1 MKGILDITDTTC
13 DIWDLILD
21 LDTSN
26 RIFNNKVLGMVI
38 QHKWHSY
45 AKNDYIKEAIQYLCS
60 FVIYITNFVYIYPQ
74 RQDETDGDYYVKVSM
89 ILEIITL
96 VFFVLYSKEEIKQI
110 YWNGWKKYFSFFW
123 NWIDICVI
131 LGTFSSLILDLIS
144 MKVNMIP
151 YPLKLLVAITLLFL
165 WARMLSYS
173 RGIKGSGFL
182 IRLVGQVIIDIR
194 YFVIMIFL
202 AVLAF
207 ASSGYVLQIDYVFSQ
222 YFFFNIFYRLMLN
235 DFGGYDVAVAPE
247 DGTPL
252 WLLMIIIT
260 LVLSIIMLNL
270 LISIIGGTYANVFE
284 SRNSMRNIELFNVIQ
299 EIDKFKILKRK
310 EYDSLKKKG
319 ILGNYLICFHTNSQ
333 FAQEEQKE
341 DHILKDVHAL
351 EEKLDVNSRQID
363 DAFRN
368 IEEIKKSFELNS
380 FKTNQTLEEI
390 KMLLQGLTKEK
401 D

>member
-1 MKGILDITDTTC
+1 
-13 DIWDLILD
+13 
-21 LDTSN
+21 
-26 RIFNNKVLGMVI
+26 
-38 QHKWHSY
+38 
-45 AKNDYIKEAIQYLCS
+45 
-60 FVIYITNFVYIYPQ
+60 
-74 RQDETDGDYYVKVSM
+74 
-89 ILEIITL
+89 
-96 VFFVLYSKEEIKQI
+96 
-110 YWNGWKKYFSFFW
+110 
-123 NWIDICVI
+123 
-131 LGTFSSLILDLIS
+131 
-144 MKVNMIP
+144 
-151 YPLKLLVAITLLFL
+151 
-165 WARMLSYS
+165 
-173 RGIKGSGFL
+173 
-182 IRLVGQVIIDIR
+182 
-194 YFVIMIFL
+194 
-202 AVLAF
+202 
-207 ASSGYVLQIDYVFSQ
+207 
-222 YFFFNIFYRLMLN
+222 MLN